1 MKCGGGVGVQKE
13 DKQKDARGGDQR
25 HGNTL
30 GSEGATKPR
39 WSRAPASVEY
49 LIIDN

>member
-13 DKQKDARGGDQR
+13 DKQKDARGGRSAAWQ
-25 HGNTL
+25 HIG
-30 GSEGATKPR
+30 EGATKPR